1 MFLIK
6 RARALIALFSLCFF
20 AASAQATEKIDVS
33 LLLGDLDSVTAI
45 EAVRQLN
52 ADPALA
58 SVSLHVFPN
67 KDFSRLDL
75 APLRRSRIVLVNAMG
90 STLIRA
96 LAPEIGGI
104 TDNGGEVHAVGTTWD
119 DKVAAQGFKRDETLA
134 AYMAAGGANN
144 VAAMVRA
151 ALRRHA
157 ALALDVPPPAPM
169 PEFGAYE
176 LSSRK
181 ILDSFEAYRDAY
193 AHHRSGRPWIGVLF
207 YRSNAVS
214 GQMATVE
221 ELTAALERRGYNVIP
236 FYGFPNED
244 ALRKFAFDED
254 GKPAISA
261 LGSLALKIGVK
272 PETVVPILRELN
284 APAVN
289 LITLNSQTRKQW
301 EESKQGLDI
310 MERGWQV
317 SLAELAGLVA
327 PTVVASKEPFVDPET
342 GLDGVRETPIAER
355 IERAAERLSRFVALR
370 ETPAKQKR
378 VALLY
383 YNYPPGKENIG
394 ASYLNVLPKTL
405 SKMLGRLE
413 QEGYD
418 VSGRPK
424 TEEELSSLVRDRGGN
439 INGWNAGTIEERV
452 REGLAEGS
460 VSLLPVKI
468 YREWFDKEVPE
479 QTRAF
484 MLEKWGEPE
493 KSSIMVWRDE
503 KGEPYFVF
511 PTLRFGNVWLAPQP
525 TRGWEQEPEKLY
537 HDTALP
543 PHHQYLAFYLWLQKT
558 VDAHAM
564 IHVGTHA
571 THEWHNGKEVGFTAG
586 DPGELF
592 VGAVPQLY
600 PYIVDNIGEALQAKR
615 RGMAAMISHLTP
627 PLDRASLHP
636 QLREMKELISN
647 LRLAKEKS
655 PQLANAIHAEL
666 QKKVQAQG
674 INKDVGLE
682 SFEDAES
689 LERLDDYL
697 QEIQEKATPFGLH
710 TFGVAPEQ
718 RLKEATADAIL
729 ALDAKLS
736 PEEHKRRA
744 AEIIAAIDRSAID
757 ELAALA
763 NGLAGGYVAAG
774 PGNDPVRNLSALP
787 TGRNLY
793 GFDPARLPSPATWAM
808 GQKMAEDFVADFKKR
823 KNEWPT
829 KLVFNLWGVETN
841 RHEGA
846 MEAQIMALMGVKP
859 VWDARGRV
867 TGVEAISRAEL
878 GHPRVDVTIIPSGLY
893 RDLFSQVMKRLDEA
907 VTLAQKQDEE
917 DNAMRRNVLVARD
930 ELIRQGVPAER
941 ATQLAG
947 VRMFTVP
954 SGAYGTNLDKATPLS
969 NTYGDGKEA
978 DAKLSGVYFMRM
990 HHAYG
995 QGLWGDDVQDRPGL
1009 GVDLLKQGLKG
1020 AQAVLHSRSSNVYA
1034 ALDGDDFYQYL
1045 GGAAMAARVVNGATP
1060 EVFVADMSNPS
1071 KPVQVTLEHYIGKEM
1086 RTRYLN
1092 PKWIEAMMK
1101 EGYAGARFVNYVVE
1115 NLWGW
1120 QVLTPEAIGDAKW
1133 QEMYETWV
1141 KDRNHLDIRQKFRD
1155 AGNLLAYQAL
1165 VDRMLVAVNKGYW
1178 KADAETVAELEKVNL
1193 EVIAEAGVA
1202 CDKYTC
1208 SSPKIVALAEAQD
1221 KRAMESATLRPAPA
1235 AQAVAANVEA
1245 ARPPA
1250 TPVAAPPP
1258 SSVAAP
1264 ASQQKEAHGKL
1275 AQQSRVEGYAMEEEA
1290 RKSDAAP
1297 DTEPFLISAI
1307 LALMAGL
1314 GFASRLILTTRSE

>member
-1 MFLIK
+1 MFLIE
-6 RARALIALFSLCFF
+6 RARTLIAVFTLFLFSL
-20 AASAQATEKIDVS
+20 SAYAGEKLEIS

-45 EAVRQLN
+45 DAVRRLK

-58 SVSLHVFPN
+58 GVSLHVFPN
-67 KDFSRLDL
+67 KDFSRLDVR
-75 APLRRSRIVLVNAMG
+75 PLRRSKLVLVNAMG

-96 LAPEIGGI
+96 VAPEIGEI
-104 TDNGGEVHAVGTTWD
+104 SKNGGDVFNVGVTWD
-119 DKVAAQGFKRDETLA
+119 EKVAAQGFKRDETLA

-144 VAAMVRA
+144 VVAMVRA
-151 ALRRHA
+151 ALQRHA
-157 ALALDVPPPAPM
+157 GMTLEVPAPAPM
-169 PEFGAYE
+169 PDYGAYD

-181 ILDSFEAYRDAY
+181 IWDSFESYRKGY
-193 AHHRSGRPWIGVLF
+193 SHHRPDRPWIGILF

-221 ELTAALERRGYNVIP
+221 ELTSALEKRGYNVIP

-244 ALRKFAFDED
+244 ALRKFAFDKD
-254 GKPAISA
+254 GKPAIAA
-261 LGSLALKIGVK
+261 LGSLGLKIGVK
-272 PETVVPILRELN
+272 PETIVPILREMN

-327 PTVVASKEPFVDPET
+327 PTVVASKEPFIDPET
-342 GLDGVRETPIAER
+342 GLDGIREAPIADR
-355 IERAAERLSRFVALR
+355 IERAADRLARFVALR
-370 ETPAKQKR
+370 ETPAKEKR

-405 SKMLGRLE
+405 AKMLGRLE
-413 QEGYD
+413 REGYD
-418 VSGRPK
+418 VSGQPK
-424 TEEELSSLVRDRGGN
+424 TEEELFTLVRDRGGN

-452 REGLAEGS
+452 RKGLADGS

-468 YREWFDKEVPE
+468 YREWFDRVVPE
-479 QTRAF
+479 KTRAF

-493 KSSIMVWRDE
+493 KSSVMIWRDE
-503 KGEPYFVF
+503 KGEAYFVF
-511 PTLRFGNVWLAPQP
+511 PTQRFGNIWLAPQP

-558 VDAHAM
+558 VDVHAM

-592 VGAVPQLY
+592 MGAVPQLY

-627 PLDRASLHP
+627 PLDKASLHP
-636 QLREMKELISN
+636 QLRELKELISN
-647 LRLAKEKS
+647 LRLATEKS
-655 PQLANAIHAEL
+655 PQLSMAIHTEL
-666 QKKVQAQG
+666 QKKVKAQG
-674 INKDVGLE
+674 IDKDVGLD
-682 SFEDAES
+682 SFEDAKS
-689 LERLDDYL
+689 LEQLDDYL
-697 QEIQEKATPFGLH
+697 QEVQEKATPFGMH

-729 ALDAKLS
+729 ALDTKLT
-736 PEEHKRRA
+736 PADHKRRA
-744 AEIIAAIDRSAID
+744 AEIVAAIDQSATD
-757 ELAALA
+757 ELDALA

-774 PGNDPVRNLSALP
+774 PGNDPVRNPSALP

-808 GQKMAEDFVADFKKR
+808 GKKMAEDFVADFKKR

-841 RHEGA
+841 RHEGV

-859 VWDARGRV
+859 IWDARGRV

-907 VTLAQKQDEE
+907 VTLAQQQGE
-917 DNAMRRNVLVARD
+917 DDNTMRRNVFAARD
-930 ELIRQGVPAER
+930 ELVQKGVSPER
-941 ATQLAG
+941 AAQLAG

-969 NTYGDGKEA
+969 NTYGNGKEA
-978 DAKLSGVYFMRM
+978 DDKLSGVYFMRM

-995 QGLWGDDVQDRPGL
+995 QGLWGDDVQDKPGL

-1045 GGAAMAARVVNGATP
+1045 GGTAMAARVVNGATP

-1071 KPVQVTLEHYIGKEM
+1071 KPAQVTLERYIGKEM

-1141 KDRNHLDIRQKFRD
+1141 KDRNHLDIKQKFRG

-1178 KADAETVAELEKVNL
+1178 KADAETIAELEKTNM

-1208 SSPKIVALAEAQD
+1208 SSPKVVALAEAQD
-1221 KRAMESATLRPAPA
+1221 KRAMESAKLQPAPA
-1235 AQAVAANVEA
+1235 PQTIAANVQA
-1245 ARPPA
+1245 SQ
-1250 TPVAAPPP
+1250 APTKSNGEPLP
-1258 SSVAAP
+1258 AP
-1264 ASQQKEAHGKL
+1264 AESPQQQQ
-1275 AQQSRVEGYAMEEEA
+1275 AQSKPTPQSKVEGYEIEEKTRGKTDGPAE
-1290 RKSDAAP
+1290 S
-1297 DTEPFLISAI
+1297 EPLIISAI
-1307 LALMAGL
+1307 LLLAAGL
-1314 GFASRLILTTRSE
+1314 GFASRLIPRRDCT